1 MILKEAGDPR
11 NLGERGCPVILK
23 GVGLPVIPGAGG
35 GNFLLF
41 LRKRV
46 WGLWVVTVCV
56 SWRGRGGGSCNL
68 RKGGLDT
75 RKRGRSTN
83 NC

>member
-11 NLGERGCPVILK
+11 NLGKTGSPVILK

-41 LRKRV
+41 LRKR
-46 WGLWVVTVCV
+46 LWVVTVCV
-56 SWRGRGGGSCNL
+56 SHGEA
-68 RKGGLDT
+68 KGKEGPAT
-75 RKRGRSTN
+75 
-83 NC
+83 